1 MTATSAAT
9 SLPAYSTFLED
20 FSIDS
25 VVARLDDHHDGC
37 LNAYEACCGRHVRQ
51 GRGDVLALVHED
63 TQGQTHTLTY
73 AELEQQSGHLA
84 GWLKSQ
90 GLGEGDRIACMLP
103 RSAAL
108 LVAVLATWR
117 IGAVYQPLFT
127 AFGPDAVDY
136 RLGRADTRLV
146 ITDHANRYKFDG
158 LSQCPPVLAVGG
170 ATREHAQD
178 HDWQATLTYT
188 SISDTPPRLSPDQP
202 FLQMFTSGTVGK
214 PKGVAVPLSG
224 MTAFALYMELA
235 VDLREEDRFWNMADP
250 GWAYGLYYAIAGPLL
265 LGVTTHFCEAG
276 FSAEGA
282 LAFMKRHQITNFAA
296 APTAYRLMKASGLF
310 DDAHQ
315 TLTLR
320 AASSAGE
327 PLNTEVVTWVEKSL
341 GCPVMDHYG
350 QTETGMTCNNHH
362 SLDHPKH
369 VGAMGV
375 PMPGYRL
382 AILDAEYNELPPG
395 EPGVL
400 AVDIKRSP
408 AHFFQGYTWQE
419 KDPFVNGYYLTGDVV
434 IRNEDGSFQF
444 AGRDD
449 DIITTAGYRVGPT
462 DVENSVMTHPAVAE
476 SAAVGQPDEIR
487 GEVIKSYIVLRD
499 GFEPSDAL
507 AEEIRQQVR
516 ERLSTHAFPRVI
528 EFVDE
533 LPKTPSG
540 KIQRFKLRA
549 QAAEQVR
556 HSS

>member
-1 MTATSAAT
+1 MST
-9 SLPAYSTFLED
+9 LPDYQHYLET
-20 FSIDS
+20 FSIDD
-25 VVARLDDHHDGC
+25 VIARLDDRRDGKA
-37 LNAYEACCGRHVRQ
+37 NAFASCCERHLRA
-51 GRGDVLALVHED
+51 GRGDTLALIHED
-63 TQGQTHTLTY
+63 AEGQVNTLTY
-73 AELEQQSGHLA
+73 AELDAESARLA
-84 GWLKSQ
+84 GWFAEH
-90 GLGEGDRIACMLP
+90 GLGVGDRIACMLP
-103 RSAAL
+103 RSPQL
-108 LVAVLATWR
+108 LVVVLATWR

-136 RLGRADTRLV
+136 RLGRADTKLV
-146 ITDHANRYKFDG
+146 ITDHANRFKFDG
-158 LSQCPPVLAVGG
+158 LTQCPPVLAVGG
-170 ATREHAQD
+170 PDVDHAD
-178 HDWQATLTYT
+178 DLDWSAALAHAPID
-188 SISDTPPRLSPDQP
+188 SAPPRLSRDEP

-214 PKGVAVPLSG
+214 PKGVAVPLAA
-224 MTAFALYMELA
+224 MPAFTLYMELA
-235 VDLREEDRFWNMADP
+235 VDLRDTDRFWNMADP
-250 GWAYGLYYAIAGPLL
+250 GWAYGLYYAIVGPLL

-282 LAFMKRHQITNFAA
+282 LAFMNRHRITNFAA
-296 APTAYRLMKASGLF
+296 APTAYRLMKASGRF

-315 TLTLR
+315 TLELR

-327 PLNTEVVTWVEKSL
+327 PLNTEVVTWVERAL

-350 QTETGMTCNNHH
+350 QTETGMICNNHH
-362 SLDHPKH
+362 GLDHPKH

-382 AILDAEYNELPPG
+382 AILDAEYHELPPG

-400 AVDIKRSP
+400 AVDIENSP
-408 AHFFQGYTWQE
+408 AFFFPGYTWQE
-419 KDPFVNGYYLTGDVV
+419 KHPFAEGYYLTGDVV
-434 IRNEDGSFQF
+434 IKNEDGTFQF

-487 GEVIKSYIVLRD
+487 GEIITSYVVLRE

-507 AEEIRQQVR
+507 ADEIRKQVR

-528 EFVDE
+528 EFVEE

-549 QAAEQVR
+549 LAVDKAKTGAA
-556 HSS
+556 